1 MKPEVLVI
9 APIYPPTLAAIE
21 REFTVHKLWEETD
34 PEAFLAGIA
43 DRVRG
48 VVTVGSHGL
57 GRVRMEALPKLEII
71 GCFGTPYGMVDLD
84 AAQARGVIVTNTPDS
99 IVEIVADL
107 AMGLVIAVMRRICET
122 DRFVRAGKWLSA
134 FPPMGTGLTGKT
146 CGIVGLGGI
155 GAGVA
160 RRAAACGMSVC
171 YHGRREKPG
180 AAWTYC
186 ADLEEAARR
195 ADCLVVTCPLTPE
208 TRGLVTGRIL
218 DALGPE
224 GFLVN
229 VARGP
234 VVEEGALVAALREG
248 RIAGAGLDVYWDE
261 PRVPGALAGMENV
274 VLTPHIGSS
283 TKEVRESRGE
293 KLLAN
298 LRAHFSGRPVP
309 HVLTRERDRKPG
321 GQATGRA

>member
-1 MKPEVLVI
+1 
-9 APIYPPTLAAIE
+9 
-21 REFTVHKLWEETD
+21 
-34 PEAFLAGIA
+34 
-43 DRVRG
+43 
-48 VVTVGSHGL
+48 VGSHGL
-57 GRVRMEALPKLEII
+57 GSVRMDALPKLEII
-71 GCFGTPYGMVDLD
+71 GCFGTPYGAVDL
-84 AAQARGVIVTNTPDS
+84 AAAKARGVIVTNTPDS

-107 AMGLVIAVMRRICET
+107 AMGLVVAVMRRICET
-122 DRFVRAGKWLSA
+122 DRFVRAGRWMEGL
-134 FPPMGTGLTGKT
+134 PPMGSGLTGKT
-146 CGIVGLGGI
+146 CGILGLGGI
-155 GAGVA
+155 GSGVA
-160 RRAAACGMSVC
+160 RRALAFGMSVR

-180 AAWTYC
+180 AAWPYC
-186 ADLEEAARR
+186 PDLAQLARES
-195 ADCLVVTCPLTPE
+195 DCLVVACPLTPE
-208 TRGLVTGRIL
+208 TRGLVDRRVL

-234 VVEEGALVAALREG
+234 VVDESALIAALRER

-261 PRVPGALAGMENV
+261 PRVPGALVTMENV

-309 HVLTRERDRKPG
+309 NPLTPERDRRRDG
-321 GQATGRA
+321 AG